1 MCLEFVVL
9 KFVGKFF
16 CTYVLLNYHRF
27 VVFVLTNTQMH
38 LGSDWEHFLKT
49 NQLQW
54 RIMLSRVTWKIS
66 SSKQSKC
73 WLDLYILWEKQYCS
87 IGDVPFHWNNLFY
100 HMDAGINIWLVAF
113 SFPQEFYTVWV
124 RYSRIKYTRITR
136 CLGVIQIKPMWGKT
150 TLTSWTDKLVDIII
164 KWSLGQ
170 HMCVIDQE

>member
-1 MCLEFVVL
+1 MWASAYWNASVDRKILSLFFSLVIGISLWSSWPFKGNQYLYSRMWSLQQTVIAWTTLFECMCECVCLEFVVL

-73 WLDLYILWEKQYCS
+73 WLHLYILWEKQ
-87 IGDVPFHWNNLFY
+87 
-100 HMDAGINIWLVAF
+100 
-113 SFPQEFYTVWV
+113 
-124 RYSRIKYTRITR
+124 
-136 CLGVIQIKPMWGKT
+136 
-150 TLTSWTDKLVDIII
+150 
-164 KWSLGQ
+164 
-170 HMCVIDQE
+170 